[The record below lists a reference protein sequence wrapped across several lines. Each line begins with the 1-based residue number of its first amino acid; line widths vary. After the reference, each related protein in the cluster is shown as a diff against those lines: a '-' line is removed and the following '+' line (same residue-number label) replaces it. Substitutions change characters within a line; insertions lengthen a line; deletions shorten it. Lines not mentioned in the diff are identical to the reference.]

1 MATRW
6 PVGDGETEYR
16 ATFGPE
22 DPSYGAINLAGG
34 ISRLRGVFQS
44 GQLITA
50 ADMNELTL
58 LVNTMMGHFHTYW
71 DVQQYA
77 PYGNSG
83 DRTLY
88 NSYKRT
94 SSGVNGYGTTQT
106 GYVAAGGVVTAGIHN
121 GLANHIRRLA
131 SHQHTFLDNT

>member
-1 MATRW
+1 MATLW
-6 PVGDGETEYR
+6 PVGRGETELR

-22 DPSYGAINLAGG
+22 NPNYGAINLAGG

-71 DVQQYA
+71 DVQQFA
-77 PYGNSG
+77 NFGNSG

-94 SSGVNGYGTTQT
+94 SFGINGYGTATT
-106 GYVAAGGVVTAGIHN
+106 GDVYSGGVITAGIHN

-131 SHQHTFLDNT
+131 SHNHTFTDNT